1 MSDSTPGSTPPDAA
15 SGSYV
20 VRPIRADEWAAVK
33 ELRLVSLRDPAAP
46 VAFMETYEEG
56 LAHPDSFW
64 QERAAGSSKGEGSA
78 LQFVAEA
85 GDGTWAGSVVVLIE
99 EAGSTDW
106 AGFAVERDQAQIVGV
121 FVRSEWRGSGVTRAL
136 FDAALEWAWGRGV
149 EAVRLIVHEDNPRA
163 QAFYRKAGFV
173 PSGKVVPLAGHEGE
187 NELEFVLEK
196 G

>member
-1 MSDSTPGSTPPDAA
+1 MSDSTPSDAA
-15 SGSYV
+15 SGPYV
-20 VRPIRADEWAAVK
+20 VRPIRADEWAKVK
-33 ELRLVSLRDPAAP
+33 ELRLLSLRDPAAP

-64 QERAAGSSKGEGSA
+64 QERAAGSAEGERA

-85 GDGTWAGSVVVLIE
+85 GDGTWVGSVVVLIE

-106 AGFAVERDQAQIVGV
+106 AGFAVERNQAQIVGV
-121 FVRSEWRGSGVTRAL
+121 FVRSEWRGGGVTRAL

-163 QAFYRKAGFV
+163 QGFYRKAGFV